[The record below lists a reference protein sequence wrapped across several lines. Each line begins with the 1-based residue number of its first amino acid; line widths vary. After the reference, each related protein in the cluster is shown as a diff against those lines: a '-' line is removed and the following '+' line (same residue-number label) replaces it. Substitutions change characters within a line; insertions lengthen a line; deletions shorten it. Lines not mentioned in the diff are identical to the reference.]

1 MKTKVSYEQLVEYVH
16 KYKLE
21 TQMNVVSFLIGLKG
35 CVDSDDWANLLKLKW
50 NEVVQ

>member
-1 MKTKVSYEQLVEYVH
+1 METKVSYGQLVEYVY

-50 NEVVQ
+50 NDVVQ